1 MNSRRMTLIASAALL
16 AAGLT
21 FGSAA
26 AMPVGGL
33 ALAAN
38 ELHPNVENVRW
49 VCGPYRCW
57 WRPGPYWVR
66 PYWARPYPYGFYG
79 RPYGY
84 RFGWYGP
91 RRHWW

>member
-1 MNSRRMTLIASAALL
+1 MNSRNLILTASAALL
-16 AAGLT
+16 AGGLAVGT
-21 FGSAA
+21 AV

-33 ALAAN
+33 TATVSELNAN
-38 ELHPNVENVRW
+38 AENVRW

-66 PYWARPYPYGFYG
+66 PYPL
-79 RPYGY
+79 YGY
-84 RFGWYGP
+84 RYGWHGP

>member
-1 MNSRRMTLIASAALL
+1 MNSRKSILVASAALL
-16 AAGLT
+16 AGALT
-21 FGSAA
+21 IGSAA

-33 ALAAN
+33 AAAVN
-38 ELHPNVENVRW
+38 EVQPNAENVRW

-66 PYWARPYPYGFYG
+66 PYGFYG
-79 RPYGY
+79 RPWY
-84 RFGWYGP
+84 RYRYGWYGP